1 MFGRYITLDHLTS
14 GRESMLNGLPLYE
27 SRFMTEAG
35 EPYEV
40 RRTWKERLF
49 TRPWRPF
56 KATKMIVPQVPQKEI
71 LVWRGA
77 GGLAMIM
84 HPVVAS
90 NLRKLMRSFE
100 VSK

>member
-1 MFGRYITLDHLTS
+1 
-14 GRESMLNGLPLYE
+14 
-27 SRFMTEAG
+27 
-35 EPYEV
+35 
-40 RRTWKERLF
+40 
-49 TRPWRPF
+49 
-56 KATKMIVPQVPQKEI
+56 MIVPQVPQKEI